1 MKRQSAISNR
11 QSAISYGLSVMGSR
25 LLITLYIIHST
36 SYIGYSQTPYNA
48 NSRFEQLGTALPTPN
63 TTRSASGAPGKDYW
77 QQRADYDIKV
87 ELNDENQVL
96 TGSETITYFNQSP
109 DVLRYLWLQLD
120 QNIFKK
126 GATRTVRNLPITP
139 EMTTTGLEAATAMT
153 YGDQGT
159 GYNIGAIKDK
169 TGKALTYTI
178 NQTMMRIELPTPL
191 MPNQN
196 FSFSIDWNFKV
207 IDFARG
213 GRRTGSEFFP
223 KDGNRIYEMAQFF
236 PRMCVYD
243 DVNGWQNKQYIEQ
256 GEFALTFGNYK
267 VAITVPSDH
276 VLGATGELQNM
287 AQILTVAQQKRWEEA
302 KNNTIKPV
310 YIVTPDEATNAEKT
324 KATTKKTWIFKADN
338 VRDFAFATS
347 RKYMWDAMVVDL
359 NGKKIMAMSFF
370 PKEGNPL
377 WEKYSTQAVAHTVR
391 TYSKYTFDY
400 PYPTAISCNGPVGGM
415 EYPMICFNGP
425 RPETDG
431 TYSAATKYGLISVV
445 IHEVGHNYFPMIV
458 NNDERQWMWMDE
470 GLDTFLEYLSE
481 KEWDRDYPTTRAE
494 PYGIIDYMK
503 QEQKNLVP
511 IMTTSDNLINAGAS
525 AYAKPAT
532 GLNILRE
539 TIMGRELFDYA
550 FKEYSRRWMFKH
562 PKPAD
567 FFRTMEDASGV
578 DLDWFWKGWFY
589 STEATNQ
596 ELSTVEWFAIDAQN
610 PEINKDNQRKT
621 ANEKRETVARQRD
634 KTFIKESVV
643 EKNPDMKDFYN
654 SYDSYKITEAD
665 KKKYDAYLSSL
676 TPEEKALVESGI
688 NFYTLKVKNKG
699 GLPMPVI
706 VKMKFEDGTDSLARF
721 PAEIWRL
728 NDKDISKVITTKKK
742 VIQWT
747 LDPFR
752 ETADIDESDNSFPRQ
767 PAQPTRFQLFKSQG
781 FQRGPNPMQ
790 TEKQPSQKSGQQGGA
805 KN

>member
-1 MKRQSAISNR
+1 MKKLSEISFVILIFAFYAIILPLGAR
-11 QSAISYGLSVMGSR
+11 GQAPSY
-25 LLITLYIIHST
+25 H
-36 SYIGYSQTPYNA
+36 A
-48 NSRFEQLGTALPTPN
+48 NDRFEQLGTKLPTPN
-63 TTRSASGAPGKDYW
+63 NTRAASGAPGRDYW

-87 ELNDENQVL
+87 ELNDDTQTI
-96 TGSETITYFNQSP
+96 TGSETVTYFNQSP
-109 DVLRYLWLQLD
+109 DALRYLWLQLD

-126 GATRTVRNLPITP
+126 GATRTVRNLPIT
-139 EMTTTGLEAATAMT
+139 EQMSTANLELATAMT

-159 GYNIGAIKDK
+159 GYNVLSVKDK
-169 TGKALTYTI
+169 AGKPLPFNI

-191 MPNQN
+191 LTGQN
-196 FSFSIDWNFKV
+196 FAFSVDWTYRI

-213 GRRTGSEFFP
+213 GRRTGYEFFP
-223 KDGNRIYEMAQFF
+223 KDGNRIYEIAQFF

-267 VAITVPSDH
+267 VAITVPADH
-276 VLGATGELQNM
+276 VLGATGELQNAPQVLTA
-287 AQILTVAQQKRWEEA
+287 AQLKRWNDA
-302 KNNTIKPV
+302 KNALTKPV
-310 YIVTPDEATNAEKT
+310 YIVTPEEAAAAEK
-324 KATTKKTWIFKADN
+324 ATSNAAKKTWVFKADN

-347 RKYMWDAMVVDL
+347 RKYMWDAMAVDF
-359 NGKKIMAMSFF
+359 GGRKVMAMSFF

-377 WEKYSTQAVAHTVR
+377 WEKYSTQAVAHTLRV
-391 TYSKYTFDY
+391 YSKFTFDY
-400 PYPTAISCNGPVGGM
+400 PYPVAISCNGPVGGM

-425 RPETDG
+425 RPEADG
-431 TYSAATKYGLISVV
+431 TYSAGTKYGLISVV

-470 GLDTFLEYLSE
+470 GIDTFLEYLAE

-494 PYGIIDYMK
+494 PYGIVDYMK

-550 FKEYSRRWMFKH
+550 FKEYANRWKFKH
-562 PKPAD
+562 PSPAD

-589 STEATNQ
+589 GTQPSNQ
-596 ELSTVEWFAIDAQN
+596 ELTEVEWFAIDSQN
-610 PEINKDNQRKT
+610 PELTKADQRKT
-621 ANEKRETVARQRD
+621 ANEKRETMARMRD
-634 KTFIKESVV
+634 RQDIKETVV

-654 SYDSYKITEAD
+654 SYDPYKVTDAD
-665 KKKYDAYLSSL
+665 KKRYEAYLASL
-676 TPEEKALVESGI
+676 TPDERKLVESGL

-706 VKMKFEDGTDSLARF
+706 VKMQFEDGTDSVARF

-728 NDKDISKVITTKKK
+728 NDVEISKVITTKKR
-742 VIQWT
+742 VTQWT
-747 LDPFR
+747 LDPYR
-752 ETADIDESDNSFPRQ
+752 EIADIDEEDNAFPRQ
-767 PAQPTRFQLFKSQG
+767 PAKPTRFQVFKSQG
-781 FQRGPNPMQ
+781 FQRGPNPMREAQQ
-790 TEKQPSQKSGQQGGA
+790 TQQPKAGQQGGA
-805 KN
+805 KND